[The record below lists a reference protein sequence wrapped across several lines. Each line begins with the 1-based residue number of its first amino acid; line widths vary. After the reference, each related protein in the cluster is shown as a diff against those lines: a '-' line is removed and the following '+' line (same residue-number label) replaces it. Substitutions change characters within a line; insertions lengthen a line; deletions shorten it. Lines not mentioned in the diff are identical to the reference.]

1 MFGMDSMS
9 TGTAIAL
16 SVGAIGVIF
25 LLTLV
30 LVGLSVGALARFLL
44 PGPDPMSLP
53 ATAGFGIAGSLA
65 GGVIGRL
72 GAGIVPGYV
81 LSVGGAMLLIWFF
94 TRRGRARREG
104 LDE

>member
-1 MFGMDSMS
+1 MS

-16 SVGAIGVIF
+16 GAGAIGVIF

-30 LVGLSVGALARFLL
+30 LVGLSVGALARFIL

-53 ATAGFGIAGSLA
+53 ATAGYGIAGSLV
-65 GGVIGRL
+65 GGLLGRL
-72 GAGIVPGYV
+72 GAGVIPGYV

-94 TRRGRARREG
+94 TRRGRGSSGGGTPSA
-104 LDE
+104 

>member
-1 MFGMDSMS
+1 MS

-16 SVGAIGVIF
+16 GAGAIGVMF
-25 LLTLV
+25 LITLV

-53 ATAGFGIAGSLA
+53 ATAGYGIAGSLV
-65 GGVIGRL
+65 GGLLGRL
-72 GAGIVPGYV
+72 GAGLIPGYV

-94 TRRGRARREG
+94 TRRRRKPAG
-104 LDE
+104 DNPVPPA

>member
-1 MFGMDSMS
+1 MS

-16 SVGAIGVIF
+16 SVGAVGVIF

-53 ATAGFGIAGSLA
+53 ATAGFGIAGSLV
-65 GGVIGRL
+65 GGVLGRF
-72 GAGIVPGYV
+72 GAGVVPGYV

-94 TRRGRARREG
+94 TRRGRASSRG
-104 LDE
+104 VDG